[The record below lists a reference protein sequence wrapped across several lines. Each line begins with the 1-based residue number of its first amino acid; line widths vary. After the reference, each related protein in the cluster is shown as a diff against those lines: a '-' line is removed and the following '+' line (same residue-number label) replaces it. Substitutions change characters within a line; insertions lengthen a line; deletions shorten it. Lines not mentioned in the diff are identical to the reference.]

1 MKFRESSFV
10 GAFFLEIL
18 QINLIIAES
27 SFRLLE
33 RDKYPSSG
41 ILQVFGN
48 VRSNLECSVLI
59 QGAQEYF
66 YHKFTRICLSTEQL
80 DPVQLQAGPGFY
92 RYRRAGK

>member
-10 GAFFLEIL
+10 GAVFMEIL

-41 ILQVFGN
+41 ILHVFGN

-66 YHKFTRICLSTEQL
+66 YHKVARICVSTEQL
-80 DPVQLQAGPGFY
+80 GPFQLQAGPGFY